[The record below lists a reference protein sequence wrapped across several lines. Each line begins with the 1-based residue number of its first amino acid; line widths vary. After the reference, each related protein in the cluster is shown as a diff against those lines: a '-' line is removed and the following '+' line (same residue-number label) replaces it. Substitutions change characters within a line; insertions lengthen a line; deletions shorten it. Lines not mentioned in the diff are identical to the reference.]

1 MANRPCKPDADVKR
15 IWQLLM
21 PDTAFPACGT
31 AQAAGD
37 DGQEN
42 ATPANEPRTQAEAP
56 PDPRARARLTRR
68 QRYRSCF

>member
-1 MANRPCKPDADVKR
+1 MANRPCKPNADVKR

-37 DGQEN
+37 DRQEN
-42 ATPANEPRTQAEAP
+42 ATPANETRTQAEAP
-56 PDPRARARLTRR
+56 PYSARAPRG
-68 QRYRSCF
+68 

>member
-37 DGQEN
+37 DGQEST
-42 ATPANEPRTQAEAP
+42 TPANEPRTQAEAP
-56 PDPRARARLTRR
+56 PDTPRARRG
-68 QRYRSCF
+68 

>member
-56 PDPRARARLTRR
+56 PDTPRARRG
-68 QRYRSCF
+68 

>member
-31 AQAAGD
+31 QEDAA
-37 DGQEN
+37 
-42 ATPANEPRTQAEAP
+42 
-56 PDPRARARLTRR
+56 ARRDNPR
-68 QRYRSCF
+68 QRRG

>member
-31 AQAAGD
+31 QEDAATRG
-37 DGQEN
+37 G
-42 ATPANEPRTQAEAP
+42 AKPADEPHEDAEARRDNP
-56 PDPRARARLTRR
+56 R
-68 QRYRSCF
+68 QRRG

>member
-31 AQAAGD
+31 QAD
-37 DGQEN
+37 T
-42 ATPANEPRTQAEAP
+42 ATRDSAKPADEPRDDAEARRDNP
-56 PDPRARARLTRR
+56 R
-68 QRYRSCF
+68 QRRG